1 MVWILHDCMGK
12 SMRIPKYDQTPGSDS
27 PSQWIDPTSQVDDF
41 FGSQIVPGTPHV
53 IELNAAFEKAV
64 YDTLKQ
70 EA

>member
-1 MVWILHDCMGK
+1 MWFGSSMIVWVSRCAFPNMIKHQVVIAL
-12 SMRIPKYDQTPGSDS
+12 
-27 PSQWIDPTSQVDDF
+27 QWINPTSQVGGF